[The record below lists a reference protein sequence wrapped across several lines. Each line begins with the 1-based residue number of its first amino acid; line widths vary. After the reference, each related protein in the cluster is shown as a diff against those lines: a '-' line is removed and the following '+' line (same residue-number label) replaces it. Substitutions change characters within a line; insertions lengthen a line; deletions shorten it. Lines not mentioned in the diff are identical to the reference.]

1 MFWPFKVVKCFV
13 AKTGASSERSRY
25 LIEHIMAAKDKLSTV
40 DFLLWQLLYVLCI
53 QFMQSHIRLN
63 TNIRLDE
70 YIIRQ

>member
-40 DFLLWQLLYVLCI
+40 DFLLWQLLC
-53 QFMQSHIRLN
+53 FMHTVYAVSQGI
-63 TNIRLDE
+63 LD
-70 YIIRQ
+70 

>member
-25 LIEHIMAAKDKLSTV
+25 LIEHIKAAKDKLSTV
-40 DFLLWQLLYVLCI
+40 DFYAYSLC
-53 QFMQSHIRLN
+53 SLTGYIRLT

-70 YIIRQ
+70 